1 MMSWDESRD
10 QHICKV
16 VSPIVKS
23 TEVKV
28 VIMGLMNRLG
38 GGRKRKTQEIPVSG
52 LVPGGVYREGQACS
66 EGNWPW
72 KDVWIGS
79 SSNWLEDLV
88 VSVGLGAQ
96 KKRRKIFRS
105 FSIQFMFKARMT
117 SVKQLKGA

>member
-28 VIMGLMNRLG
+28 AIMGLMNRLG

-52 LVPGGVYREGQACS
+52 LVPGGVYREDQAWS
-66 EGNWPW
+66 EGTGPG
-72 KDVWIGS
+72 KMF
-79 SSNWLEDLV
+79 
-88 VSVGLGAQ
+88 GLGVLVTDL
-96 KKRRKIFRS
+96 R
-105 FSIQFMFKARMT
+105 T
-117 SVKQLKGA
+117 WLSV

>member
-1 MMSWDESRD
+1 M
-10 QHICKV
+10 
-16 VSPIVKS
+16 KS

-28 VIMGLMNRLG
+28 VIMGLVNRLG

-105 FSIQFMFKARMT
+105 LEYSLC
-117 SVKQLKGA
+117 LKPG